1 MKIIL
6 SRKGFDSKAGGVPNP
21 ILPDGTLLSL
31 PIPAKTDHLT
41 YHDLT
46 YEGVTYAD
54 ILAQL
59 KPKDLKIRDWN
70 CHLDPDIRPEAH
82 QNLPQN
88 WIAGFGQIN
97 QSQSYLRNQNVG
109 IGDLFLFFGWFK
121 QTEGN
126 LHDGSLRYVK
136 DAPEQHILYG
146 YLQVGELISEENT
159 LKEKYSWHPHALAE
173 RAKQQ
178 TNMLYLSTEKL
189 TFDQTKSG
197 YGVFDFSEKR
207 ILTKKGYS
215 KATWN
220 EVSALLPD
228 NICKNVKNS
237 AKENGIYYA
246 GQWQELVLKENNV
259 SESWAKGLF

>member
-31 PIPAKTDHLT
+31 PIPAKIDNLT
-41 YHDLT
+41 YHNLN
-46 YEGVTYAD
+46 YEGVTYSE

-126 LHDGSLRYVK
+126 LHDGTLRYVK
-136 DAPEQHILYG
+136 GVPDQQILYG
-146 YLQVGELISEENT
+146 YLQIGELVSEQNI
-159 LKEKYSWHPHALAE
+159 LKEKYLWHPHAHVE

-178 TNMLYLSTEKL
+178 TNMLYLPTDKL
-189 TFDQTKSG
+189 TFDQSKKG
-197 YGVFDFSEKR
+197 YGVFDFSEER
-207 ILTKKGYS
+207 ILTKKGCS
-215 KATWN
+215 KAIWN
-220 EVSALLPD
+220 EVGALLPD
-228 NICKNVKNS
+228 NISKNVKNS
-237 AKENGIYYA
+237 AKKEGVYYA

-259 SESWAKGLF
+259 SESWAKSLF